1 MVDRLL
7 QLGGRALV
15 AQARCPGFS
24 WLLFCHFFLIL
35 CLYISSVG
43 CVGLQIAYAKLEGDY
58 IVTAAYSHELPQYG
72 VKVGLTN
79 YAAAYCTGLLVARRV
94 SWLYRNCIEMVTSC
108 FPFSSIPHMH
118 TCTHTPMH
126 TCTHAHIHPCT
137 HAHMHTCTHAHMHLC
152 THTPMHTCTYAHI
165 HPCTK
170 MLTKLGLADKYE
182 GQVEIS
188 GEDFNVEAMD
198 DGPKPFRAFL
208 DVGLT
213 RTTTG
218 NRVFAA
224 MKGAVDGGI
233 DIPHG

>member
-1 MVDRLL
+1 
-7 QLGGRALV
+7 
-15 AQARCPGFS
+15 
-24 WLLFCHFFLIL
+24 
-35 CLYISSVG
+35 
-43 CVGLQIAYAKLEGDY
+43 
-58 IVTAAYSHELPQYG
+58 
-72 VKVGLTN
+72 
-79 YAAAYCTGLLVARRV
+79 
-94 SWLYRNCIEMVTSC
+94 
-108 FPFSSIPHMH
+108 
-118 TCTHTPMH
+118 
-126 TCTHAHIHPCT
+126 
-137 HAHMHTCTHAHMHLC
+137 
-152 THTPMHTCTYAHI
+152 
-165 HPCTK
+165 

-233 DIPHG
+233 DIPHGYVCVCSVCVCMCVCVCVCVCVRVCVRACVRACVHVCVFM

>member
-1 MVDRLL
+1 
-7 QLGGRALV
+7 
-15 AQARCPGFS
+15 
-24 WLLFCHFFLIL
+24 
-35 CLYISSVG
+35 
-43 CVGLQIAYAKLEGDY
+43 
-58 IVTAAYSHELPQYG
+58 
-72 VKVGLTN
+72 
-79 YAAAYCTGLLVARRV
+79 
-94 SWLYRNCIEMVTSC
+94 
-108 FPFSSIPHMH
+108 
-118 TCTHTPMH
+118 
-126 TCTHAHIHPCT
+126 
-137 HAHMHTCTHAHMHLC
+137 
-152 THTPMHTCTYAHI
+152 
-165 HPCTK
+165 

-233 DIPHG
+233 DIPHGYVHACMCACMLVRVCVRACVCVCVFI

>member
-1 MVDRLL
+1 
-7 QLGGRALV
+7 
-15 AQARCPGFS
+15 
-24 WLLFCHFFLIL
+24 
-35 CLYISSVG
+35 
-43 CVGLQIAYAKLEGDY
+43 
-58 IVTAAYSHELPQYG
+58 
-72 VKVGLTN
+72 
-79 YAAAYCTGLLVARRV
+79 
-94 SWLYRNCIEMVTSC
+94 
-108 FPFSSIPHMH
+108 
-118 TCTHTPMH
+118 
-126 TCTHAHIHPCT
+126 
-137 HAHMHTCTHAHMHLC
+137 
-152 THTPMHTCTYAHI
+152 
-165 HPCTK
+165 

-233 DIPHG
+233 DIPHGYVCACMCACVCVCVCVCVCACACVCMCMCMHVCIYAYSVNSIGTYLKLSSWKITDIHPPPILWNCMGE

>member
-1 MVDRLL
+1 
-7 QLGGRALV
+7 
-15 AQARCPGFS
+15 
-24 WLLFCHFFLIL
+24 
-35 CLYISSVG
+35 
-43 CVGLQIAYAKLEGDY
+43 
-58 IVTAAYSHELPQYG
+58 
-72 VKVGLTN
+72 
-79 YAAAYCTGLLVARRV
+79 
-94 SWLYRNCIEMVTSC
+94 
-108 FPFSSIPHMH
+108 
-118 TCTHTPMH
+118 
-126 TCTHAHIHPCT
+126 
-137 HAHMHTCTHAHMHLC
+137 
-152 THTPMHTCTYAHI
+152 
-165 HPCTK
+165 

-233 DIPHG
+233 DIPHGYVCVCVGVCVRGCVCACVCVYACVHVCACVCVFI

>member
-1 MVDRLL
+1 
-7 QLGGRALV
+7 
-15 AQARCPGFS
+15 
-24 WLLFCHFFLIL
+24 
-35 CLYISSVG
+35 
-43 CVGLQIAYAKLEGDY
+43 
-58 IVTAAYSHELPQYG
+58 
-72 VKVGLTN
+72 
-79 YAAAYCTGLLVARRV
+79 
-94 SWLYRNCIEMVTSC
+94 
-108 FPFSSIPHMH
+108 MH
-118 TCTHTPMH
+118 TSTH
-126 TCTHAHIHPCT
+126 
-137 HAHMHTCTHAHMHLC
+137 
-152 THTPMHTCTYAHI
+152 AHI